1 MINGSE
7 YDLTFD
13 AMLADAKYA
22 VTLVVPKSR
31 LAEFYEDIKSKG
43 VPVADDA
50 MPKILKAFN
59 QYDMVPLLSITLRH
73 ISYKVEDGTYSDCLA
88 IYLGDSIAKTGNLHS
103 VVVYPDSLVDYV
115 FEWAIWASEYMHSYG
130 EPRIREQHYS
140 LYQILRKTDLRI
152 ICSKGKDL
160 VPVEEDAP
168 SDSNTNIGDISSK
181 LQEEIEGLL

>member
-13 AMLADAKYA
+13 SMLSDAMYA
-22 VTLVVPKSR
+22 VTLVVPKVR
-31 LAEFYEDIKSKG
+31 LSEFYEDLKLKG
-43 VPVADDA
+43 VPVSDDV
-50 MPKILKAFN
+50 MPKEFQAFV
-59 QYDMVPLLSITLRH
+59 QYDMVPLLSIALRA
-73 ISYKVEDGTYSDCLA
+73 ISYKVEEDKYSDCLA

-103 VVVYPDSLVDYV
+103 VVVSPDSLVDYV

-130 EPRIREQHYS
+130 EPRIKEQYFT

-160 VPVEEDAP
+160 IPVGETP
-168 SDSNTNIGDISSK
+168 DSSSNSIGDISSK